1 MTSIP
6 ISELKNTTATMR
18 LCQEADEP
26 VLVTKN
32 GRPAIWL
39 VNDDEMQR
47 LKDARDR
54 DRLHQLVAHSERQWH
69 DGLATDA
76 AMGINQIRERYGL

>member
-26 VLVTKN
+26 ILVTKN

-47 LKDARDR
+47 LKDANDR
-54 DRLHQLVAHSERQWH
+54 DRLYQLVAHSECQWH
-69 DGLATDA
+69 EGLATDA
-76 AMGINQIRERYGL
+76 AMGINQMREHYGL